1 MKMRTRTG
9 QSITID
15 IQKLFAL
22 WAGNLGTMQIAAEM
36 GLTKNQV
43 WSAARRL
50 GLPTRP
56 RSGSDRDQRE
66 NPTPEEIAKRAA
78 EVRAGWPHGEAE
90 KRMVG
95 RLRSKYRI
103 PHYSYNGRDCAF
115 QRTEH
120 QF

>member
-1 MKMRTRTG
+1 MQMRTRAG
-9 QSITID
+9 QYVTID
-15 IQKLFAL
+15 VKKLFAL

-66 NPTPEEIAKRAA
+66 NPTPDEIAKRAA
-78 EVRAGWPHGEAE
+78 VVRAGWTPSEA
-90 KRMVG
+90 RRRLVG
-95 RLRSKYRI
+95 GCRRWSI
-103 PHYSYNGRDCAF
+103 PAYSYNGRDAAF
-115 QRTEH
+115 TPTEH
-120 QF
+120 EF